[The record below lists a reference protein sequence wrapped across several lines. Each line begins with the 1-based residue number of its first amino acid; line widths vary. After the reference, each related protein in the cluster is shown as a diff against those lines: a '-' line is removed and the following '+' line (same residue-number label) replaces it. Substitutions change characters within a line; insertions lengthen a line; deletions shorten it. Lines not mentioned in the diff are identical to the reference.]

1 MEAFAGGEILV
12 AAMEKVALT
21 AGANGIYNST
31 LMAETIRDGSWSTIL
46 AKDNVT
52 FSTDTHQAITKWLFA
67 QLQPGTNSGERKI
80 KLIQSSTELV
90 YPMPTWD
97 QRTEATS
104 CAATTSFSDDD
115 RTTAEITLDIAI
127 AVLSLLVIFL
137 FAFIGYTIYFTCF
150 VGSVANKQL
159 IGSDG
164 KWTSTSGSSSS
175 SKPMAKSE
183 DL

>member
-52 FSTDTHQAITKWLFA
+52 FSNTDQSVTKWLFS
-67 QLQPGTNSGERKI
+67 QLQPGTKSGERKI

-127 AVLSLLVIFL
+127 AVLSLLVIFF
-137 FAFIGYTIYFTCF
+137 FAFIAYTIYFTCF
-150 VGSVANKQL
+150 VGSVANKQV

>member
-21 AGANGIYNST
+21 AGADGIYNPT
-31 LMAETIRDGSWSTIL
+31 LMAQTIRDGSWSTIL

-52 FSTDTHQAITKWLFA
+52 FSTDTHQAITKWLFS

-104 CAATTSFSDDD
+104 CAATTSSYSDDD
-115 RTTAEITLDIAI
+115 RTTSELTLDIAI
-127 AVLSLLVIFL
+127 AVLSLLVIFF
-137 FAFIGYTIYFTCF
+137 FAFIGYTMYFTFF
-150 VGSVANKQL
+150 VGSVAKKQ
-159 IGSDG
+159 
-164 KWTSTSGSSSS
+164 SSSS
-175 SKPMAKSE
+175 SNPMSKSE